1 MSALWFSYHMKYID
15 DDDEDD
21 VKGARK
27 KRNPSD
33 FIFLNLRVGI
43 PIIPRGVRTKNGI
56 SLSPQ
61 PHA

>member
-33 FIFLNLRVGI
+33 FIF
-43 PIIPRGVRTKNGI
+43 
-56 SLSPQ
+56 
-61 PHA
+61 